1 MDSFQPTATATAGL
15 HPFGLL
21 SEVIIISIC
30 SSLASDFHSVSV
42 QALALRKSCDCPA
55 LPSTDPRAAFSKSVK
70 VLLEDTKRTDRRG
83 QEGAQK
89 APLTPGLTS
98 LPTKLPAAL
107 LAQDAL
113 LPSSNRDQ
121 ECKLASLVASDSA
134 APAPGPA
141 NADGEGSQHSVQ
153 S

>member
-1 MDSFQPTATATAGL
+1 MWQIAGL
-15 HPFGLL
+15 HPFALL
-21 SEVIIISIC
+21 TEVIIIGIC
-30 SSLASDFHSVSV
+30 SSRAANFHSVSV
-42 QALALRKSCDCPA
+42 QALELRKSCDCPA
-55 LPSTDPRAAFSKSVK
+55 LPSTDPRAVFSKSVK
-70 VLLEDTKRTDRRG
+70 VLLENTKQTDRRR

-113 LPSSNRDQ
+113 LPSSDRDQ

-141 NADGEGSQHSVQ
+141 SADGEGSQYLEQ